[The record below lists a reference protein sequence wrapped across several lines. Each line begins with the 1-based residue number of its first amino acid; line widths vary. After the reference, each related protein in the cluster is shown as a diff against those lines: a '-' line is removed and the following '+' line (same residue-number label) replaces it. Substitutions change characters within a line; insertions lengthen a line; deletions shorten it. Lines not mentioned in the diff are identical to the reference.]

1 MALHLHLHEALKS
14 TLRTQR
20 ITYADIAKKL
30 KLSEATIKR
39 DFSRGTLS
47 LERFGI
53 VCDAYAIS
61 MEALTQHLDA
71 RAALVGEL
79 TNAQEKTIVAN
90 PKLWLV
96 AICAFNQWTFDEIV
110 ERYALT
116 PTEVT
121 RHLLTL
127 DKMGI
132 LELHAENRIR
142 LKLARNFR
150 WLPDGAFIQT
160 FRNALAKEY
169 LSGTF
174 NDAPDTFRLVIG
186 SLAPASVALLRE
198 RMLAIADELAT
209 LHARD
214 SRVPKALKQNVTLAV
229 VLREWEPDVFG
240 AMRRQ

>member
-1 MALHLHLHEALKS
+1 MSLSLDLHAALK
-14 TLRTQR
+14 THLRQQR
-20 ITYADIAKKL
+20 ITYAAIAKKL

-47 LERFGI
+47 LGRFGEI
-53 VCDAYAIS
+53 CDAYTIS
-61 MEALTQHLDA
+61 FDALTDQLNA
-71 RAALVGEL
+71 RAALASSL
-79 TNAQEKTIVAN
+79 THNQERTIIAN

-96 AICAFNQWTFDEIV
+96 AICALNQWTFDEII

-121 RHLLTL
+121 RHLLAL

-150 WLPDGAFIQT
+150 WLPDGAFIQA
-160 FRNALAKEY
+160 FRNTLANEF

-174 NDAPDTFRLVIG
+174 NDEPDTFRLVIG
-186 SLAPASVALLRE
+186 SLSAGSVELVRE
-198 RMLAIADELAT
+198 RLFALADELAS

-214 SRVPKALKQNVTLAV
+214 SRVPKQLKKNVTLALA
-229 VLREWEPDVFG
+229 LRDWEPEIFG
-240 AMRRQ
+240 KMSR

>member
-1 MALHLHLHEALKS
+1 MSLSLDLHAALKS
-14 TLRTQR
+14 HLRQQR
-20 ITYADIAKKL
+20 ITYAEIAQKL

-47 LERFGI
+47 LERFGAI
-53 VCDAYAIS
+53 CDAYAIS
-61 MEALTQHLDA
+61 IDALTDHLNA
-71 RAALVGEL
+71 RAALASAL
-79 TNAQEKTIVAN
+79 THAQEKAIVAN

-96 AICAFNQWTFDEIV
+96 SICALNQWTFDEIV
-110 ERYALT
+110 ERYTLT
-116 PTEVT
+116 ANEVT

-160 FRNALAKEY
+160 FRNTLAKEF
-169 LSGTF
+169 LSGSF
-174 NDAPDTFRLVIG
+174 NDEPDTFRLVIG
-186 SLAPASVALLRE
+186 SLAAGSVALMRE
-198 RMLAIADELAT
+198 RLLALAEELAT

-214 SRVPKALKQNVTLAV
+214 SRVPKQLKRNVTLALA
-229 VLREWEPDVFG
+229 LRDWEPEIFG
-240 AMRRQ
+240 KIRR